1 MRQAARSGRLGI
13 LAVGMGIGAAL
24 ASTPQ
29 VASADSSTDPSS
41 WLDQLAS
48 GISLPAA
55 SAADAASPLD
65 FQISIS
71 GYDLFPTVDNTAS
84 ATSGFG
90 NIAIAIGNG
99 AHADAA
105 GGIFNFA
112 LADGTDTSAA
122 TPVGADLDFAV
133 AEGTGSS
140 ANIGLGADLDFA
152 FASGAGSS
160 ADIGLGAS
168 LDNATAIGTG
178 STAIAGAGSSL
189 SAAFADGTSSDAVAG
204 AGNGNLATALGTN
217 STAITVLGNGDLAT
231 ASGGGSATAGGFLA
245 NAFAA
250 GVGSTATATGFS
262 DSATALGG
270 DANAQASGI
279 GDLAYIVNTGSALDQ
294 ATASGGDNLIA
305 EIIGT
310 GSTAEAG
317 FGNWD
322 LAAAIGDMLH
332 AMATGGNFLLDIMP
346 SL

>member
-1 MRQAARSGRLGI
+1 MRQAARVGRLGM
-13 LAVGMGIGAAL
+13 LAVGMSIGAAL

-41 WLDQLAS
+41 WLDQMVS
-48 GISLPAA
+48 GLSLP
-55 SAADAASPLD
+55 AADAASPLD
-65 FQISIS
+65 IQISIS
-71 GYDLFPTVDNTAS
+71 GYDLFPTVDNTAF

-112 LADGTDTSAA
+112 LADGTGTSAA

-152 FASGAGSS
+152 FASGVGSS
-160 ADIGLGAS
+160 ANVGLGAS

-178 STAIAGAGSSL
+178 STAIVGAGSSL
-189 SAAFADGTSSDAVAG
+189 SSAFADGTSSDAVAG
-204 AGNGNLATALGTN
+204 AGNGNLATAIGTG

-245 NAFAA
+245 NAFAT

-270 DANAQASGI
+270 NADAQASGI
-279 GDLAYIVNTGSALDQ
+279 GDLAYIFNTGSALDQ

-322 LAAAIGDMLH
+322 LAAAFGDMLH